1 MVIIRHFI
9 SFIEQF
15 SYFHIK
21 LTFKFFYDNCVTIL
35 LLQKFHYN
43 HRLHG
48 KIGIIWSPDFEHL
61 HRTQRRQTCALN
73 QEFCCHPRLR
83 GRGDDMKIQF
93 NCRTRKLSALPA
105 LHILAHYHGFYTI
118 QLPFST
124 PRSNYM
130 KTGWVSQQKP
140 SQYDWIHLL
149 RVKRKAKMHN

>member
-61 HRTQRRQTCALN
+61 HRTQRRPTCEAFSVNVKLGAI
-73 QEFCCHPRLR
+73 FCNLR
-83 GRGDDMKIQF
+83 FKPQPQYRAQHWAAGCRHRKMQDCKNSGMHSLMKNIVTMF
-93 NCRTRKLSALPA
+93 NMFT
-105 LHILAHYHGFYTI
+105 HYLENVNAMFD
-118 QLPFST
+118 L
-124 PRSNYM
+124 
-130 KTGWVSQQKP
+130 
-140 SQYDWIHLL
+140 
-149 RVKRKAKMHN
+149 